1 MATYHWVAEKAI
13 PFLKKDANIGAKKLQ
28 KELED
33 KYQVSIGYSTVW
45 LGRQKAAEHIF
56 GTWEESFGYLFNF
69 KAEIELRMPGSVV
82 EIDVIN
88 KEDGV
93 YFHRFFLLPET

>member
-1 MATYHWVAEKAI
+1 MQIGYGTVHLGREKAEE
-13 PFLKKDANIGAKKLQ
+13 Q
-28 KELED
+28 
-33 KYQVSIGYSTVW
+33 
-45 LGRQKAAEHIF
+45 IF

>member
-33 KYQVSIGYSTVW
+33 KYQVSIGYSTIW
-45 LGRQKAAEHIF
+45 LGRQK
-56 GTWEESFGYLFNF
+56 
-69 KAEIELRMPGSVV
+69 EL
-82 EIDVIN
+82 
-88 KEDGV
+88 EDKYQTV
-93 YFHRFFLLPET
+93 A